1 MKRLAAVALL
11 VVLVAVPASGQRGA
25 RGGGSGH
32 GATASRGGFS
42 AGSSFSYAGAGTSY
56 ARPSGGYSSGVAGL
70 RSGSAYGLRSG
81 SAYGLRGGSGYGVRG
96 PVYGEPVRHRV
107 PYRPIPYGFAGSY
120 GVAGWIGPDYF
131 DYPDSPVDEG
141 PVYAGTAQPYYPE
154 NDPQTGYDAGPVA
167 PDSYRPAYQPTRPPV
182 EPKSA
187 AAVTL
192 VFKDGRPVEQ
202 VHNYILTRT
211 TLHIWD
217 EHPRDVA
224 IDQLDLVA
232 TAQANR
238 EAGVAFQVPDGG
250 R

>member
-1 MKRLAAVALL
+1 MKRLLAVVLL
-11 VVLVAVPASGQRGA
+11 VAGVAVPAWGQRGA
-25 RGGGSGH
+25 RGGGAGR

-42 AGSSFSYAGAGTSY
+42 AGGSFSYAGARTSY
-56 ARPSGGYSSGVAGL
+56 ARPPGGYSSGVAGL
-70 RSGSAYGLRSG
+70 RNGP
-81 SAYGLRGGSGYGVRG
+81 AYGLRGGSSYAVRRPVSGG
-96 PVYGEPVRHRV
+96 PVRYRL
-107 PYRPIPYGFAGSY
+107 PYRSIPYGFAGPY
-120 GVAGWIGPDYF
+120 GVAGWIGPDYL
-131 DYPDSPVDEG
+131 DYSDSPVDEG
-141 PVYAGTAQPYYPE
+141 PVYAGTAQPYSPE
-154 NDPQTGYDAGPVA
+154 NDPQAGYDAAPVE
-167 PDSYRPAYQPTRPPV
+167 PDSYRPAYQPSRAPV

-192 VFKDGRPVEQ
+192 VFQDGRPAEQ